1 MGPLAITLE
10 RRGSDY
16 GIQLKEHYIDGFIG
30 HDTTIF
36 FMEEEE
42 DWLTAL
48 EDFDKKFKFISR
60 YTLIADSVDEVL
72 REVSAYLNS
81 PERMRRRKLAFIN
94 WSASEEASF
103 EGMKL
108 CPTKE
113 GKWLAT
119 LSFEDQ
125 IG

>member
-1 MGPLAITLE
+1 ME
-10 RRGSDY
+10 
-16 GIQLKEHYIDGFIG
+16 
-30 HDTTIF
+30 
-36 FMEEEE
+36 EEEE
-42 DWLTAL
+42 DWPTAV
-48 EDFDKKFKFISR
+48 EDFDKKFKFTSR

-81 PERMRRRKLAFIN
+81 PERIRSRSLPFIN
-94 WSASEEASF
+94 WSALAESSF

-113 GKWLAT
+113 GKWLAI

-125 IG
+125 LG

>member
-1 MGPLAITLE
+1 MFRTHP
-10 RRGSDY
+10 SDY
-16 GIQLKEHYIDGFIG
+16 GIQLKEHFIDGFIG

-42 DWLTAL
+42 EWLTAL

-72 REVSAYLNS
+72 GEVSAYLNS

-125 IG
+125 LG

>member
-1 MGPLAITLE
+1 M
-10 RRGSDY
+10 
-16 GIQLKEHYIDGFIG
+16 KEHFIDGFIG
-30 HDTTIF
+30 HDTTVF

-72 REVSAYLNS
+72 GEVSAYLNS

-94 WSASEEASF
+94 WSVSEESSF